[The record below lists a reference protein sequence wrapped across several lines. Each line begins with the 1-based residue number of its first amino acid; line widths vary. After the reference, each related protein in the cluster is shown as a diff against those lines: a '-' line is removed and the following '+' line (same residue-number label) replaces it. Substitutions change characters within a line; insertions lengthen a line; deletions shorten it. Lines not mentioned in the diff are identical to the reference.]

1 MMRKRT
7 VAPRRRRKSFSEMNL
22 GLIGVVGLVVT
33 VVLLAGALNIGK
45 LLSVLGQRTYTA
57 ELTEAGGLRS
67 GDDVRIAGLKVGK
80 VKDVE
85 LRDDHVQ
92 VTFGLEDVDLGDR
105 TRAIVKSD
113 NALGSKFLAVE
124 PGGTGNGD
132 TIPLERTDAGFAV
145 NQELGELTTSTS
157 RIDSEKLAESFSSIS
172 AVLAETPDEFKSAL
186 KGVSALSQTMSS
198 RDQELASVLR
208 KASSVSKVLADRNQ
222 EVTSILSDGS
232 RLLGELAMRREILGT
247 LLRNVRSATNQ
258 MVGLVNDNETSLKP
272 ALTELRGTA
281 QMLTEYRGTLDFA
294 IKNVARYVRSLG
306 DSVASGPFFQAYVA
320 NLASQEDLVTGGV
333 TSIIEQEGSGF

>member
-1 MMRKRT
+1 MRTRT
-7 VAPRRRRKSFSEMNL
+7 GMPRGRLKSFSEMDL
-22 GLIGVVGLVVT
+22 GLIGLIGLVLT
-33 VVLLAGALNIGK
+33 VLLLAGALNIGK
-45 LLSVLGQRTYTA
+45 VLSVLGQTTYTA
-57 ELTEAGGLRS
+57 ELTEAGGIRS

-80 VKDVE
+80 VKEVE

-113 NALGSKFLAVE
+113 NALGSKFLAIE
-124 PGGTGNGD
+124 PGGTGND
-132 TIPLERTDAGFAV
+132 HTIPLERTDAGFAV

-186 KGVSALSQTMSS
+186 EGVSALSQTLSS

-208 KASSVSKVLADRNQ
+208 RASSVSAVLADRNQ

-232 RLLGELAMRREILGT
+232 RLFGELAARREILGT
-247 LLRNVRSATNQ
+247 LLRNVRHATNQ
-258 MVGLVNDNETSLKP
+258 MVGLVNDNKTSLRP
-272 ALTELRGTA
+272 ALTQLRETA
-281 QMLTEYRGTLDFA
+281 RLLGEYRGTLDFA
-294 IKNVARYVRSLG
+294 IKNIARYVRSLG
-306 DSVASGPFFQAYVA
+306 DAVASGPFFQAYVA
-320 NLASQEDLVTGGV
+320 NLASPEDFVTGGV
-333 TSIIEQEGSGF
+333 TGIIEQEASGF